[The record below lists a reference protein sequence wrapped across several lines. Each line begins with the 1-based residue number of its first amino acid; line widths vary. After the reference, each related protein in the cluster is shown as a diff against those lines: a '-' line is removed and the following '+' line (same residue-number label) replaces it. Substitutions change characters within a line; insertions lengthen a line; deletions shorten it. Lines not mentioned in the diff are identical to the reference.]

1 MALETSS
8 FNHHYKNTMD
18 HHQDEEEDL
27 FNNHHQ
33 EAPWAKRK
41 RSKRSRFSSNN
52 DSLSP
57 PPPQTEEEYL
67 ALCLVMLAQ
76 DRRSS
81 TIVSSSTK
89 NTTPAAATPQPSTYA
104 ATSYNCNVCGKS
116 FGSYQ
121 ALGGHKASHRTKVIA
136 VLPTSTTTLST
147 ASDDQS
153 TTTINNPMMG
163 TGRVGK
169 PTRVHE
175 CSICHQCFP
184 SGQALGGHKRCHYE
198 GTTGGGGGNH
208 SGGGGGN
215 HSGVTST
222 TNNSSD
228 GAGTNHRNFDLN
240 LLPVQLPSEFWPG
253 FNNIEDEVQSP
264 LTMKKNK
271 ISDFFLY

>member
-8 FNHHYKNTMD
+8 SFNHHFKHTMD
-18 HHQDEEEDL
+18 SEEEDL
-27 FNNHHQ
+27 VNNHQ
-33 EAPWAKRK
+33 DAPWAKRK
-41 RSKRSRFSSNN
+41 RSKRSRFSN
-52 DSLSP
+52 DSSSPP

-67 ALCLVMLAQ
+67 ALCLIMLAQ
-76 DRRSS
+76 DRSS
-81 TIVSSSTK
+81 TIISSST
-89 NTTPAAATPQPSTYA
+89 NTTASAAAAPQPSTSA
-104 ATSYNCNVCGKS
+104 AAMTSEKVVNSYNCNVCGKS

-121 ALGGHKASHRTKVIA
+121 ALGGHKASHRTKVTA
-136 VLPTSTTTLST
+136 LPTSTTTALPT
-147 ASDDQS
+147 VSDDQS
-153 TTTINNPMMG
+153 TTTMNSPVMG
-163 TGRVGK
+163 NRLGK
-169 PTRVHE
+169 ATRVHE
-175 CSICHQCFP
+175 CSICHKCFP

-198 GTTGGGGGNH
+198 GGLVGGGNH

-222 TNNSSD
+222 TTNTSD

-271 ISDFFLY
+271 ISD